1 MIDLDTIYSFKLI
14 SGEELI
20 AKVVAR
26 SDTQIQLS
34 KPLLVA
40 ATPQGMQL
48 VPAMFTVHPDRKV
61 WLNNTAISMFSETHE
76 DIANSYIE
84 STTGI
89 KPITKGSILMG

>member
-1 MIDLDTIYSFKLI
+1 MYNLDTIYSFKLG

-20 AKVVAR
+20 AKVVAVEDSR
-26 SDTQIQLS
+26 VQLS
-34 KPLLVA
+34 RPLLVA

-48 VPAMFTVHPDRKV
+48 VPSMFTVHPDRKV
-61 WLNNTAISMFSETHE
+61 WLNNTAISMYSETHD